1 MEYLDVFDENY
12 HLIGSASKK
21 EVHEKGL
28 WHQVFS
34 CLFVN
39 TKKNKVYLQYKNATH
54 NDVAHT
60 NKLDISVGGHL
71 LKGEKVSD
79 GIREIKE
86 ESSLDVPF
94 NKLISFGIRKID
106 KYINANYQIREFS
119 HLFIYDSEFNL
130 NDLKSLDDEVLYFVE
145 FDLDELISFVK
156 HPTTIK
162 GLTPYGYEEYNENNF
177 IKAYI
182 EDDHLYLNYFLLV
195 KKYMQNEPLKNLTWS
210 NIISKE

>member
-1 MEYLDVFDENY
+1 MEYVDVFDENY

-39 TKKNKVYLQYKNATH
+39 TKENKVYLQYKNASH
-54 NDVAHT
+54 NDVAHQ

-71 LKGEKVSD
+71 LKGEQVKD

-94 NKLISFGIRKID
+94 DKLISFGVRKID
-106 KYINANYQIREFS
+106 KYINDNYRIREFS
-119 HLFIYDSEFNL
+119 HLFIYDSVFNL
-130 NDLKSLDDEVLYFVE
+130 NDLQSTDDEVLYFVE
-145 FDLDELISFVK
+145 FDIDELISFVK
-156 HPTTIK
+156 NPTK
-162 GLTPYGYEEYNENNF
+162 VQGLTPQGLKEFKEPDF
-177 IKAYI
+177 ITAYI
-182 EDDHLYLNYFLLV
+182 EDDHLYLNYLLLV
-195 KKYMQNEPLKNLTWS
+195 KMYMQNEDPTKLNWS
-210 NIISKE
+210 YITKE

>member
-1 MEYLDVFDENY
+1 MEYVDVFDENY
-12 HLIGSASKK
+12 HLISSATKK

-39 TKKNKVYLQYKNATH
+39 TKENKVYLQYKNASH
-54 NDVAHT
+54 NDVAHQ

-71 LKGEKVSD
+71 LKGEKVED

-86 ESSLDVPF
+86 ESSLEVPF

-106 KYINANYQIREFS
+106 KYINDNYIIREFS
-119 HLFIYDSEFNL
+119 HLYIYDSEFNL

-156 HPTTIK
+156 NPTTIK
-162 GLTPYGYEEYNENNF
+162 GLTPQGLKEFKKPDF

-182 EDDHLYLNYFLLV
+182 EDDHLYLNYLLLV
-195 KKYMQNEPLKNLTWS
+195 KKYMQNEPLENLTWS
-210 NIISKE
+210 NIIKE

>member
-1 MEYLDVFDENY
+1 MEYVDVFDENY

-39 TKKNKVYLQYKNATH
+39 TKENKVYLQYKNASH
-54 NDVAHT
+54 NDVAHQ

-71 LKGEKVSD
+71 LKGEQVKD

-94 NKLISFGIRKID
+94 DKLISFGVRKID
-106 KYINANYQIREFS
+106 KYINDNYRIREFS
-119 HLFIYDSEFNL
+119 HLFIYDSVFNL
-130 NDLKSLDDEVLYFVE
+130 NDLQSTDDEVLYFVE
-145 FDLDELISFVK
+145 FDIDELISFVK
-156 HPTTIK
+156 NPTK
-162 GLTPYGYEEYNENNF
+162 VQGLTPQGLKEFKELDF

-182 EDDHLYLNYFLLV
+182 EDDHLYLNYLLLV
-195 KKYMQNEPLKNLTWS
+195 KKYMQNEDQTKLNWS
-210 NIISKE
+210 YITKE

>member
-1 MEYLDVFDENY
+1 MEYVDVFDENY

-39 TKKNKVYLQYKNATH
+39 TKENKVYLQYKNASH
-54 NDVAHT
+54 NDVAHQ

-71 LKGEKVSD
+71 LKGEQVKD

-94 NKLISFGIRKID
+94 DKLISFGVRKID
-106 KYINANYQIREFS
+106 KYINDNYRIREFS
-119 HLFIYDSEFNL
+119 HLFIYDSVFNL
-130 NDLKSLDDEVLYFVE
+130 NDLQSSDDEVLYFVE
-145 FDLDELISFVK
+145 FDIDELISFVK
-156 HPTTIK
+156 NPTK
-162 GLTPYGYEEYNENNF
+162 VQGLTPQGLKEFKEPDF
-177 IKAYI
+177 ITAYI
-182 EDDHLYLNYFLLV
+182 EDDHLYLNYLLLV
-195 KKYMQNEPLKNLTWS
+195 KKYMQNEDQTKLNWS
-210 NIISKE
+210 YITKE

>member
-1 MEYLDVFDENY
+1 MEYVDVFDENY

-39 TKKNKVYLQYKNATH
+39 TKENKVYLQYKNASH
-54 NDVAHT
+54 NDVAHQ

-71 LKGEKVSD
+71 LKGEQVKD

-94 NKLISFGIRKID
+94 DKLISFGVRKID
-106 KYINANYQIREFS
+106 KYINDNYRIREFS
-119 HLFIYDSEFNL
+119 HLFIYDSVFNL
-130 NDLKSLDDEVLYFVE
+130 NDLQSSDDEVLYFVE
-145 FDLDELISFVK
+145 FDIDELISFVK
-156 HPTTIK
+156 NPTK
-162 GLTPYGYEEYNENNF
+162 VQGLTPQGLKEFKELDF

-182 EDDHLYLNYFLLV
+182 EDDHLYLNYLLLV
-195 KKYMQNEPLKNLTWS
+195 KMYMQNEDQTKLNWS
-210 NIISKE
+210 YIAKE